1 MTVVVCMLRG
11 VNLASS
17 NRIRMD
23 ALRTLCESLGHRDVA
38 TYVQS
43 GNVVFR
49 TAVRDLAK
57 IARRIEDGIESTFG
71 FRCDV
76 VLRTPGELRD
86 IVAANPFA
94 GRSGIDPSKFLIT
107 FLAREPGAEAQ
118 AKLRAV
124 DIAPEELYIHG
135 REIYIYFPNGLARP
149 KLPSGLID
157 RTVKMPCT
165 GRNWNTV
172 TKLLEMAQALES

>member
-1 MTVVVCMLRG
+1 
-11 VNLASS
+11 
-17 NRIRMD
+17 MD

-49 TAVRDLAK
+49 TAVRDPAK

-76 VLRTPGELRD
+76 VLRMPGELRD
-86 IVAANPFA
+86 VVAANPFA
-94 GRSGIDPSKFLIT
+94 GRSGIEPAKLLVT
-107 FLAREPGAEAQ
+107 FLAREPSPEAR
-118 AKLRAV
+118 AKLLSV
-124 DIAPEELYIHG
+124 QIAPEELHIHG

-172 TKLLEMAQALES
+172 TKLMEMAQALES